1 MAEEEAWGDLVP
13 GSPAG
18 GMRWADHTEEHSPTL
33 NALTEEAAKMRAAMG
48 KKQGRGKL
56 DDFSLDAPTGPPYF
70 LDLSGL
76 SGGVTEDQLGWFF
89 GDKKVD
95 VTRIEIL
102 RTKGGQS
109 TGMACMEVGDEW
121 SYKTAL
127 GLSNSKFKD
136 RTLKV
141 TASSK
146 GKAQFSSRGGARG
159 GSSSKYDDGKYGNGS
174 WDSGA
179 ASSGKG
185 KGRAGR
191 FGAPAWDGG
200 GKGGKGS
207 YESAGSGKKGKDA
220 KGKGAKEEPPAK
232 GKGGKKEEPK
242 KKKEE
247 PKPVK
252 KEEPKAV
259 KKEEPK
265 VVEEKDTRFAK
276 ASGDIPKERPKLTL
290 LPRTRPM
297 DAPPP
302 ESMKPKFD
310 PFGGAKPRD
319 ETQFT
324 KDVGEQRVADTP
336 APAPSPPAGEKA
348 EERGKGPDSSPK
360 GTPPQSSPS
369 STASFRG
376 GGGKRGGKG
385 KSPKSGE
392 YVWRVAGTESSA
404 DAKEEDTPGQRG
416 RGRGGKKRR

>member
-1 MAEEEAWGDLVP
+1 MAKKKP
-13 GSPAG
+13 G
-18 GMRWADHTEEHSPTL
+18 
-33 NALTEEAAKMRAAMG
+33 
-48 KKQGRGKL
+48 GRL
-56 DDFSLDAPTGPPYF
+56 EDFALDAPTAPYF

-76 SGGVTEDQLGWFF
+76 TNTVTEDQLGWWFS
-89 GDKKVD
+89 DKKVD

-146 GKAQFSSRGGARG
+146 GKAQFTSRGGGRG
-159 GSSSKYDDGKYGNGS
+159 GSSSAKYEDGKYGNGS
-174 WDSGA
+174 WESGG
-179 ASSGKG
+179 SGKG

-191 FGAPAWDGG
+191 FGVPAWDGG

-207 YESAGSGKKGKDA
+207 SYEPAAGSKKGKDA

-252 KEEPKAV
+252 KEEPKPV

-265 VVEEKDTRFAK
+265 VEEKDSRALPTAN
-276 ASGDIPKERPKLTL
+276 GPIPKERPKLNL

-319 ETQFT
+319 ETAAQQGAFKET
-324 KDVGEQRVADTP
+324 GEKRVADSP
-336 APAPSPPAGEKA
+336 APAPLSSPAPEEKP
-348 EERGKGPDSSPK
+348 EGPGKGPDSSPK
-360 GTPPQSSPS
+360 STPPMGSPS
-369 STASFRG
+369 STASWRG

-385 KSPKSGE
+385 KSPKSG
-392 YVWRVAGTESSA
+392 
-404 DAKEEDTPGQRG
+404 
-416 RGRGGKKRR
+416 

>member
-1 MAEEEAWGDLVP
+1 MAKKKP
-13 GSPAG
+13 G
-18 GMRWADHTEEHSPTL
+18 
-33 NALTEEAAKMRAAMG
+33 
-48 KKQGRGKL
+48 GRL
-56 DDFSLDAPTGPPYF
+56 EDFALDAPTAPYF
-70 LDLSGL
+70 LDVSGL
-76 SGGVTEDQLGWFF
+76 SGQVSEDQLGWFF

-141 TASSK
+141 TTSSK

-174 WDSGA
+174 WDSAA

-207 YESAGSGKKGKDA
+207 YESAGGGSKKGKDA

-265 VVEEKDTRFAK
+265 VVEEKDTRNL
-276 ASGDIPKERPKLTL
+276 PKPVK
-290 LPRTRPM
+290 
-297 DAPPP
+297 
-302 ESMKPKFD
+302 
-310 PFGGAKPRD
+310 
-319 ETQFT
+319 
-324 KDVGEQRVADTP
+324 
-336 APAPSPPAGEKA
+336 
-348 EERGKGPDSSPK
+348 
-360 GTPPQSSPS
+360 
-369 STASFRG
+369 
-376 GGGKRGGKG
+376 
-385 KSPKSGE
+385 
-392 YVWRVAGTESSA
+392 
-404 DAKEEDTPGQRG
+404 KEEPKAV
-416 RGRGGKKRR
+416 KK